1 MLTLGAVE
9 GRRPTKKIEQK
20 LSITAIPVR
29 RSEKRKVDFMR
40 TKTISDYPLLIGEL
54 IRRSEL
60 RKTRRQRWSAFFKI
74 NRPAQKA

>member
-1 MLTLGAVE
+1 VPLKW
-9 GRRPTKKIEQK
+9 RRPTKKERK
-20 LSITAIPVR
+20 AVNYGDP
-29 RSEKRKVDFMR
+29 RSSFRKARVDFMR